1 MSDFARPPQAKSS
14 AAPAAWR
21 GFGARSI
28 RRKLIGIVLATT
40 FAALSLAG
48 IALVIFDLKSYESS
62 MIADLLTQADIVG
75 TATGPALAFED
86 EKVARENLSLLKA
99 NPTITAAA
107 IYTATGS
114 LFASFVREGQA
125 APSFPLLPEAEGVG
139 ADGNHVIAWRR
150 IISNDAV
157 LGTVYLRARDESA
170 QRMQYYL
177 GVLGLIMAASLLT
190 ALLLTNRLQMSLT
203 EPIVAISK
211 VARRVM
217 ESRDFSL
224 RATRTTD
231 DEVGVLVDAFNDML
245 TELGRRA
252 EVLEASNQAL
262 HVSDERYQLAVRGS
276 SAGLWDW
283 NIANNDIF
291 LSPRF
296 KQLLGYGEEELPSA
310 FASFFSALHPEDR
323 LPARRALAAHFSRRR
338 APFQIELRLR
348 ARGGGYR
355 WFYMGGEAV
364 FDAKGMPYRM
374 AGSIIDITARK
385 VAEEA
390 LQEANRR
397 KDEFIATLAHELR
410 NPLAPI
416 RTGLQILGTEGADG
430 RSAARAREIIERQL
444 THMVR
449 LVDDLLD
456 ISRITSAKV
465 KLNKSR
471 ITLQQV
477 VDASVE
483 ASRPYIDASNQA
495 LTVSVDERP
504 VALFADLTRM
514 AQALSNILNNA
525 AKYTPPGGRIELVAA
540 REGSD
545 AVIRVSDNGSGIPTE
560 MLEQVFDMF
569 TQVGRTVD
577 HAQGGLGIGLSIVR
591 RLISLHDGTVF
602 AHSEG
607 PGRGSTFTIRLPCA
621 DEPAEDDAA
630 RPAPVAAAQAAT
642 LQVLVVD
649 DNVDAAETM
658 AMLLDMSGHRT
669 AMVHSGL
676 EVLDAA
682 LRSLPDVILLDI
694 GLPGMNGYE
703 VAARIRQERVLD
715 QTLLVAL
722 TGWGSDADK
731 RAATDAGF
739 DVHLTKP
746 VGPEA
751 LMEVLAQAKPRQAA

>member
-1 MSDFARPPQAKSS
+1 MT
-14 AAPAAWR
+14 WR

-28 RRKLIGIVLATT
+28 RHKLIGIVLATT
-40 FAALSLAG
+40 FVALSLAG
-48 IALVIFDLKSYESS
+48 VALVIFDLKSYESS
-62 MIADLLTQADIVG
+62 MSADLLTQADIMG
-75 TATGPALAFED
+75 TATAAALAFED

-99 NPTITAAA
+99 SPTISAAA
-107 IYTATGS
+107 IYTAKGS
-114 LFASFVREGQA
+114 LFATFVRDGQEG
-125 APSFPLLPEAEGVG
+125 PPFPQLPQPEAVSS
-139 ADGNHVIAWRR
+139 DGQHVTAWRR
-150 IISNDAV
+150 IISNDEV
-157 LGTVYLRARDESA
+157 LGTVYLRARDESR

-177 GVLGLIMAASLLT
+177 GVLGLIMIASLLT

-211 VARRVM
+211 VARRIM

-224 RATRTTD
+224 RAARTTD
-231 DEVGVLVDAFNDML
+231 DEVGVMVDAFNDML

-262 HVSDERYQLAVRGS
+262 HASDERYQLAVRGS

-283 NIANNDIF
+283 NILSNDVF

-296 KQLLGYGEEELPSA
+296 KQLLGYGGEELPSS
-310 FASFFSALHPEDR
+310 FASFFSALHPDDR
-323 LPARRALAAHFSRRR
+323 LPAKRALEAHFSRRR
-338 APFQIELRLR
+338 TPFQIELRLR
-348 ARGGGYR
+348 ARNGDYR
-355 WFYMGGEAV
+355 WFYMGGEALA
-364 FDAKGMPYRM
+364 DAKGKPYRM

-416 RTGLQILGTEGADG
+416 RTGLQILGTEGASG
-430 RSAARAREIIERQL
+430 ASAARAREIIERQL

-483 ASRPYIDASNQA
+483 ASRPYIDASNQT
-495 LTVSVDERP
+495 LSVRVDEQP
-504 VALFADLTRM
+504 IALFADLTRM

-525 AKYTPPGGRIELVAA
+525 AKYTPPGGRIDLDAR
-540 REGSD
+540 REGAD
-545 AVIRVSDNGSGIPTE
+545 VVIHVSDNGSGIPTE
-560 MLEQVFDMF
+560 MLDQVFDMF

-591 RLISLHDGTVF
+591 RLISLHDGTVT

-607 PGRGSTFTIRLPCA
+607 PGKGSTFTIRLPCA
-621 DEPAEDDAA
+621 DEPAHDDSPRLAPAA
-630 RPAPVAAAQAAT
+630 AAPAPA

-676 EVLDAA
+676 DVLDAA
-682 LRSLPDVILLDI
+682 LRVPPDVILLDI

-703 VAARIRQERVLD
+703 VAARIRQERALD

-731 RAATDAGF
+731 RAATEAGF

-746 VGPEA
+746 VGPDA
-751 LMEVLAQAKPRQAA
+751 LMEVLARVKPREAA

>member
-1 MSDFARPPQAKSS
+1 VSWP
-14 AAPAAWR
+14 

-28 RRKLIGIVLATT
+28 RRKLIAIVLATT
-40 FAALSLAG
+40 FVALTLAG
-48 IALVIFDLKSYESS
+48 IALVIFDLKGYESS
-62 MIADLLTQADIVG
+62 MSADLLTQADIVG
-75 TATGPALAFED
+75 TATAPALAFED
-86 EKVARENLSLLKA
+86 EKAARENLSLLKA
-99 NPTITAAA
+99 SPTISAAA
-107 IYTATGS
+107 IYTAKGG
-114 LFASFVREGQA
+114 LFASFVRDEQDES
-125 APSFPLLPEAEGVG
+125 SFPQLPEAESVNS
-139 ADGNHVIAWRR
+139 DGRHLTAWRR
-150 IISNDAV
+150 IVSNDEV
-157 LGTVYLRARDESA
+157 LGTVYLRARDESL
-170 QRMQYYL
+170 QRLQYYL
-177 GVLGLIMAASLLT
+177 GVLGLIMIASLLT

-224 RATRTTD
+224 RASRTTD

-262 HVSDERYQLAVRGS
+262 HASDERYQLAVRGS

-283 NIANNDIF
+283 NILSNDVF

-296 KQLLGYGEEELPSA
+296 KQLLGYREDELPSN
-310 FASFFSALHPEDR
+310 FASFFSALHPDDR
-323 LPARRALAAHFSRRR
+323 LPAKRALDAHFSRHRT
-338 APFQIELRLR
+338 PYQIELRLR
-348 ARGGGYR
+348 TRDGEYR

-364 FDAKGMPYRM
+364 VDTTGRPYRM

-416 RTGLQILGTEGADG
+416 RTGLQILGAEGASG
-430 RSAARAREIIERQL
+430 ASAGKAREIIERQL

-465 KLNKSR
+465 KLNKAH

-477 VDASVE
+477 VEASLE
-483 ASRPYIDASNQA
+483 ASRPYIDASNQTLA
-495 LTVSVDERP
+495 VSVDEQP
-504 VALFADLTRM
+504 IAIFADLTRM

-525 AKYTPPGGRIELVAA
+525 AKYTPPGGRIELVAR
-540 REGSD
+540 REGVE
-545 AVIRVSDNGSGIPTE
+545 AVIAVSDNGTGIPTE
-560 MLEQVFDMF
+560 MLDQVFDMF

-591 RLISLHDGTVF
+591 RLIVLHDGTVS

-607 PGRGSTFTIRLPCA
+607 AGKGCTFTIRLPCA
-621 DEPAEDDAA
+621 DEPSGDDSPRLTDAA
-630 RPAPVAAAQAAT
+630 AAPAAA

-658 AMLLDMSGHRT
+658 SMLLEMSGHRT
-669 AMVHSGL
+669 VMVHGGL
-676 EVLDAA
+676 EVLEAA
-682 LRSLPDVILLDI
+682 LRFLPDVILLDI

-703 VAARIRQERVLD
+703 VAARIRQERLLD

-722 TGWGSDADK
+722 TGWGSEADK
-731 RAATDAGF
+731 RAAIEAGF
-739 DVHLTKP
+739 DIHLTKP
-746 VGPEA
+746 VGPDA
-751 LMEVLAQAKPRQAA
+751 LMDVLARVKPRQAA

>member
-1 MSDFARPPQAKSS
+1 MNLLGIGAKS
-14 AAPAAWR
+14 
-21 GFGARSI
+21 I
-28 RRKLIGIVLATT
+28 RHKLIGIVLLTT
-40 FAALSLAG
+40 FVALTLAG
-48 IALVIFDLKSYESS
+48 VALVIFDLQSYESS
-62 MIADLLTQADIVG
+62 LKAELQTQADIVG
-75 TATGPALAFED
+75 TATAPALAFED
-86 EKVARENLSLLKA
+86 AKVARENLSLLKA
-99 NPTITAAA
+99 SPTIAAAA
-107 IYTATGS
+107 IYTAKGA
-114 LFASFVREGQA
+114 LFATFRRDSES
-125 APSFPLLPEAEGVG
+125 APGFPPLPRAEGVTS
-139 ADGNHVIAWRR
+139 DGQYVNAWRQ
-150 IISNDAV
+150 IISNDEV
-157 LGTVYLRARDESA
+157 LGSVYLRARDQST
-170 QRMQYYL
+170 QRLQYFL
-177 GVLGLIMAASLLT
+177 GVLGLILVISLLT
-190 ALLLTNRLQMSLT
+190 ALLLTNRLQSSLT
-203 EPIVAISK
+203 EPIVAISD

-224 RATRTTD
+224 RAARTTD
-231 DEVGVLVDAFNDML
+231 DEVGLLVDAFNDML

-262 HVSDERYQLAVRGS
+262 HASDERYQLAVRGS

-283 NIANNDIF
+283 NILSNDVF

-296 KQLLGYGEEELPSA
+296 KHLLGYSEAELPSS
-310 FASFFSALHPEDR
+310 FASFFRALHPADR
-323 LPARRALAAHFSRRR
+323 LPTKRALDAHFSRRR
-338 APFQIELRLR
+338 TPFQIELRLR
-348 ARGGGYR
+348 TRQGDYR

-364 FDAKGMPYRM
+364 ADSSGKPYRM

-416 RTGLQILGTEGADG
+416 RTGLQILGAEAATGP
-430 RSAARAREIIERQL
+430 SATKAREIIERQL

-465 KLNKSR
+465 KLNKAY
-471 ITLQQV
+471 ITLQQI

-483 ASRPYIDASNQA
+483 ASRPYIDASNQR
-495 LTVSVDERP
+495 LTMQVAPEAVP
-504 VALFADLTRM
+504 VYADLTRM

-525 AKYTPPGGRIELVAA
+525 AKYTPPGGRIDLVAF
-540 REGSD
+540 REGDD
-545 AVIRVSDNGSGIPTE
+545 AVIQVSDNGSGIPQE

-591 RLISLHDGTVF
+591 RLIGLHEGTVR

-607 PGRGSTFTIRLPCA
+607 PGQGSTFTIRLPCA
-621 DEPAEDDAA
+621 EAPPPEFNPRLAPATAA
-630 RPAPVAAAQAAT
+630 PTASLR
-642 LQVLVVD
+642 VLVVD

-658 AMLLDMSGHRT
+658 TMLLEMSGHRT

-676 EVLDAA
+676 DVLDSA
-682 LRSLPDVILLDI
+682 LKFQPDVILLDI

-703 VAARIRQERVLD
+703 AAALVRRERQLD
-715 QTLLVAL
+715 GTLLVAL

-731 RAATDAGF
+731 RAASDAGF
-739 DVHLTKP
+739 DLHLTKP
-746 VGPEA
+746 VGPDA
-751 LMEVLAQAKPRQAA
+751 LMEVLAQVRPSTTQVT